1 MDATRSKI
9 LTIVL
14 FCVLLF
20 QCKPPELS
28 NACDGKSKG
37 YALGSLIRFVTGD
50 RSPSCLPSFD
60 FQDLWGVF
68 QAPSGDVGVNAMA
81 SYRDQIIIGG
91 NFQLM
96 GPSTG
101 SAAYLQTSN
110 GKVVP
115 SRYCRYLKIVGTT
128 SIAIPDGGGGFYIG
142 GEFYSVQGENRYSVA
157 HILPGCQVDRVFK
170 VPRDIADAR
179 VIYSLALNGDHLY
192 VGGNF
197 TSWGDTSQK
206 YLIRLNRY
214 TGDIDTSFS
223 VQNIDNSVFD
233 LETQFNSL
241 FVCGEFSQIA
251 GIAKRGIAKVSLTN
265 GTLDTSFNTVITT
278 GTCLDLSLGT
288 DSQGSPNLFIVG
300 DLIAPSRNYALS
312 VTPDGTLTNW
322 NPNPNAQVNSVQQY
336 QNKIFLGGAFTT
348 INGGTVS
355 SYLAAVNQDTGIL
368 VTNNYALN
376 AYVASLQVIEN
387 NLYMSGQ
394 FTIVKGIPRI
404 SMASLDLT
412 DESVTLFNPNF
423 EGVISNP
430 GSSFLQA
437 GNGVVFVTFD
447 RSTVNVVPRNH
458 FAVIDEYTGVPI
470 EGTPNF
476 DFPIKSM
483 NVNGNRLFVGGTF
496 TNIGGQS
503 RTSFAILDLPHYQVS
518 STNVVLSGSP
528 EIRTITSDESKVY
541 AGGISL
547 GTVNGQ
553 TRNGVFALNLSD
565 LSLSNWNPDLG
576 VGSSGE
582 SILVVNDLVFIGGS
596 FTQINGVGGY
606 QNLQAVDK
614 LNGLRMDIPS
624 SSTLP
629 GGLVYSLAY
638 ANSKI
643 YIGGFFS
650 NITGVGSVG
659 NAAVYDLGSRTF
671 LQPNPVTAEN
681 MVNYVATYPDGN
693 VFYGGSF
700 ANINGDTKYNTFGV
714 YQSYTNSMSTWNADF
729 TNVVYTSMFKNG
741 KYYLGGIFT
750 VALRELNGGIVRS
763 SLYE

>member
-1 MDATRSKI
+1 MGTTRSKI
-9 LTIVL
+9 LTYVL
-14 FCVLLF
+14 FYVVLF

-28 NACDGKSKG
+28 NACDGKSNG

-81 SYRDQIIIGG
+81 SYKDQIIIGG

-101 SAAYLQTSN
+101 SAAFLQTSN

-115 SRYCRYLKIVGTT
+115 NRYCRYLKIVGTT
-128 SIAIPDGGGGFYIG
+128 LIAIPDGGGGFYIG
-142 GEFYSVQGENRYSVA
+142 GEFYAVQGEARYAVA

-170 VPRDIADAR
+170 VPRDITDSR
-179 VIYSLALNGDHLY
+179 LIYSLSLNGEHLY
-192 VGGNF
+192 VGGDF

-206 YLIRLNRY
+206 YLVRLNRY

-223 VQNIDNSVFD
+223 VQNIDSTVFD
-233 LETQFNSL
+233 LDTIFNSL
-241 FVCGEFSQIA
+241 YVCGGFSQIG
-251 GIAKRGIAKVSLTN
+251 GITKRGIAKVSFAN
-265 GTLDTSFNTVITT
+265 GAVDTSFNPSITT
-278 GTCLDLSLGT
+278 GSCLDLHFGT

-300 DLIAPSRNYALS
+300 DFTAPSRNYALS

-336 QNKIFLGGAFTT
+336 QNKIYLGGGFTT
-348 INGGTVS
+348 INGGTVA
-355 SYLAAVNQDTGIL
+355 SYMAAVNQDTGTII
-368 VTNNYALN
+368 TNNYALN

-387 NLYMSGQ
+387 TLYISGQ
-394 FTIVKGIPRI
+394 FTTVKGIPRI

-412 DESVTLFNPNF
+412 NESVTPFDPNF

-430 GSSFLQA
+430 GSTFLSA
-437 GNGVVFVTFD
+437 GNGIIFVTSD

-458 FAVIDEYTGVPI
+458 FAVIDEYTGAPI

-476 DFPIKSM
+476 DYPIKSM

-518 STNVVLSGSP
+518 STNIVLSGSP

-565 LSLSNWNPDLG
+565 LSLSTWNPDLG
-576 VGSSGE
+576 GGSSGE

-614 LNGLRMDIPS
+614 LNGTRLDIPS

-629 GGLVYSLAY
+629 GGLVYSLTY

-650 NITGVGSVG
+650 SVTGVGTVN
-659 NAAVYDLGSRTF
+659 NAAVYDLSTKTY
-671 LQPNPVTAEN
+671 LQPNPVSAEN
-681 MVNYVATYPDGN
+681 MVNSVKAYPDGN

-700 ANINGDTKYNTFGV
+700 ANINGDTKFNTFGV
-714 YQSYTNSMSTWNADF
+714 YQSSTNSMYQWNAGI

-741 KYYLGGIFT
+741 RYYLGGIFS
-750 VALRELNGGIVRS
+750 VALRELNGGLVRTT
-763 SLYE
+763 LTE